1 MPCGPRRRRFGRAL
15 FGASLA
21 AVPLTAT
28 VSFAAQEPP
37 LPPPPPAPVIEQK
50 EDIKPAD
57 NASLHTRVIERDG
70 DMRKV
75 IRLRICEAQAAK
87 ANAADAVRRARSRIE
102 QDMRLS
108 PAMRAEILRELD
120 AEIASLAAQGG

>member
-37 LPPPPPAPVIEQK
+37 LPPPAPVIEQK